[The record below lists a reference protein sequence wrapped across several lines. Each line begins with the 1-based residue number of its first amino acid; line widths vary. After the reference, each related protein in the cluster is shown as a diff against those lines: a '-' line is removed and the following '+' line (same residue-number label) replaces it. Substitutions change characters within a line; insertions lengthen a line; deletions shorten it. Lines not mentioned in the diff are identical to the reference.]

1 MTAHGDSEQGRGRMA
16 MTGIALLE
24 QAGSQAPVLTDLD
37 LDPLVFD
44 PDARRRGAF
53 GGFFLADDSGA
64 ENYLVPNA
72 PEGAEWARRYNGP
85 GRDIPGVHLPASLR
99 FALVAAGPLMKT
111 AKPGQDPQFRFEA
124 AVFCDQVIDRRT
136 GRYAMLRLVISGV
149 PAVKLHNFLALDI
162 NEPLC
167 RLTKRLHEDTRR
179 AFRAGRISRTWYEA
193 AMGNSATAQ
202 FIWAP
207 VSVKACQ
214 PLGKYS
220 STLGAM
226 PYVEFKPRQG
236 DRYLSMWTRV
246 STDSLATPDEEGGLL
261 LTGWVQEECESN
273 HPRFQRILRER
284 AAWKERHTRTT
295 ILTPPRP
302 NPPAAPSPSASD

>member
-1 MTAHGDSEQGRGRMA
+1 MTAQDDSEQGRGRMA
-16 MTGIALLE
+16 MSGIALLE
-24 QAGSQAPVLTDLD
+24 QAGSQAPVLTDLE

-44 PDARRRGAF
+44 PDVRRRGAF

-72 PEGAEWARRYNGP
+72 PAGAGWSRRYNGP
-85 GRDIPGVHLPASLR
+85 SRDIPGVHLPPSMR

-111 AKPGQDPQFRFEA
+111 AKAGRDPQFRFEA
-124 AVFCDQVIDRRT
+124 VVFCDQVINRRT

-149 PAVKLHNFLALDI
+149 PAVKLHNFMVLDI
-162 NEPLC
+162 YEPLR
-167 RLTKRLHEDTRR
+167 RLTERLHQDTRR
-179 AFRAGRISRTWYEA
+179 AFRAGHISRTRYEA

-214 PLGKYS
+214 PLGKNS
-220 STLGAM
+220 PTLGAM
-226 PYVEFKPRQG
+226 PYVEFKTRKG

-246 STDSLATPDEEGGLL
+246 STDSLAAPDEDGGLL
-261 LTGWVQEECESN
+261 LTGWVQEACEN
-273 HPRFQRILRER
+273 MHPRFHRILRER
-284 AAWKERHTRTT
+284 AAWKAQNTRTT
-295 ILTPPRP
+295 VLTPPRP
-302 NPPAAPSPSASD
+302 HSSAAVSPSAAD